1 MAGEHAG
8 HRQRM
13 RERFLTQG
21 LAGFADHE
29 VLELM
34 LFYAIPQRNVNPLAH
49 QLIDRFGS
57 LHGVL
62 DASVEELMQ
71 VDGVGQN
78 AAALLS
84 LFSHAARRLELSRET
99 ELEVMDNRLKAQN
112 HCRKLLS
119 GLKQEHL
126 YAVCLNGQMQIIRD
140 VLIATGTL
148 SEVPAYP
155 RLVVEAALRHNA
167 HAVVL
172 CHNHP
177 GGQLSPSQADVDS
190 TQAMAHLLAGIG
202 VMLAD
207 HLIVCGNQTLSMA
220 ATGFLNRVMPGEENA
235 QAASSAGQVRLPQEL
250 KKRTRKVQE

>member
-1 MAGEHAG
+1 MAGEHVG

-13 RERFLTQG
+13 RERFITQG

-49 QLIDRFGS
+49 QLIDHFGS

-71 VDGVGQN
+71 VDGIGQN
-78 AAALLS
+78 AAVLLT
-84 LFSHAARRLELSRET
+84 LFSHAARRLEMSRET
-99 ELEVMDNRLKAQN
+99 ELETMDNRLKAQV
-112 HCRKLLS
+112 HCRRLLS
-119 GLKQEHL
+119 GLKTEHF
-126 YAVCLNGQMQIIRD
+126 YAVCLNGQMQVIRD
-140 VLIATGTL
+140 VLIARGTL
-148 SEVPAYP
+148 GEVQAYP

-190 TQAMAHLLAGIG
+190 TNSMALLLAGIG
-202 VMLAD
+202 VALAD
-207 HLIVCGNQTLSMA
+207 HIIVCGSETLSMS
-220 ATGFLNRVMPGEENA
+220 ATGYLTQGMPRMENA
-235 QAASSAGQVRLPQEL
+235 QAASSAGQVRLPRET
-250 KKRTRKVQE
+250 KKRIRKE